1 MEGREGDEGVFRDLN
16 SGGAIGLGFPAVVS
30 IAGRRAL
37 GARGRGGVGGIVA
50 ETGLVIQMQILL
62 ARKLSLPDW
71 KGHIAGAR
79 GEVRAVFS
87 LPLASPCLAQDLTL

>member
-37 GARGRGGVGGIVA
+37 GARGRGNRGRNRLGDTDA
-50 ETGLVIQMQILL
+50 NPSSKETFSTGLER
-62 ARKLSLPDW
+62 AHSWGTR
-71 KGHIAGAR
+71 R
-79 GEVRAVFS
+79 G
-87 LPLASPCLAQDLTL
+87 

>member
-37 GARGRGGVGGIVA
+37 GARGRGGGGESWQKPA
-50 ETGLVIQMQILL
+50 
-62 ARKLSLPDW
+62 W
-71 KGHIAGAR
+71 
-79 GEVRAVFS
+79 
-87 LPLASPCLAQDLTL
+87 

>member
-37 GARGRGGVGGIVA
+37 GARGRGGGGNRGRNRLGD
-50 ETGLVIQMQILL
+50 TMQILL